1 MAYTPSLEDIDNI
14 GYKPSLEDLP
24 PIQEPT
30 VQKLSSM
37 AESQAL
43 PSETRR
49 RPQMQEEFSNPMLSQ
64 GFNQLPQEEKLKRI
78 SMSQFDPAN
87 LSPMGTYVPSG
98 TYESEGARLLNSAL
112 LAAAQPEMAAGK
124 GIASRYIINPLA
136 NLISRIGT
144 GTATNVAYQAP
155 DIKSGQDLSEALEKG
170 LTSNALLEG
179 ITLPFRGA
187 AHLGEIFNPEKF
199 TQQKAGQIMNEVSQT
214 KNKMNEMYSPVNEKY
229 NDFNVT
235 VTPKEYL
242 KSAGVTK
249 NKLFPDAK
257 IIYDDFINKPTF
269 YNLHKLQSKLGEDWA
284 RISQHPAT
292 YEKSQL
298 FSGMRDK
305 LQEKVQNF
313 LKRDENAL
321 NQYNSASDYAK
332 NNYFPYLATPTLR
345 KISQGKID
353 VNPNSLSRSIQKGLE
368 KTVGKEQKNVIPE
381 SHPLRNHLNDLNKMI
396 NFGKAA
402 QTLVPTI
409 TGAIAGESLYPG
421 AGGIL
426 GGALGGATGAGISK
440 FASPAIASLS
450 QNPLLQRTFKNIS
463 PLYYAGGRMA
473 GNILSNQ
480 E

>member
-1 MAYTPSLEDIDNI
+1 MAYTPSLEDIENI

-43 PSETRR
+43 PSETGR

-136 NLISRIGT
+136 NLISRIGI
-144 GTATNVAYQAP
+144 GTAANVAYQAP

-199 TQQKAGQIMNEVSQT
+199 AQQKASQIKNEYQNVIKEQKEAYRPVFDKYGSQKVTNEPENYLGFSEKEMNRFTPKIDKEYKDFIDEPTFKNLHDLQSMVGKEWIDYAGNPKMKKTAQT
-214 KNKMNEMYSPVNEKY
+214 LNIARNSLKNKIQ
-229 NDFNVT
+229 DF
-235 VTPKEYL
+235 L
-242 KSAGVTK
+242 
-249 NKLFPDAK
+249 
-257 IIYDDFINKPTF
+257 
-269 YNLHKLQSKLGEDWA
+269 
-284 RISQHPAT
+284 SQ
-292 YEKSQL
+292 
-298 FSGMRDK
+298 
-305 LQEKVQNF
+305 
-313 LKRDENAL
+313 DENAL
-321 NQYNSASDYAK
+321 NQYNLGSEITK
-332 NNYFPYLATPTLR
+332 NKVKPYEFNKKMKLLS
-345 KISQGKID
+345 KGKIQD
-353 VNPNSLSRSIQKGLE
+353 ISPNQLSSLITKGTQKEYGE
-368 KTVGKEQKNVIPE
+368 IPLT
-381 SHPLRNHLNDLNKMI
+381 HPLRNHLNDLNKMI

-440 FASPAIASLS
+440 FASPAIAGLS

-463 PLYYAGGRMA
+463 PLYYTGGRMA
-473 GNILSNQ
+473 GNILSSQ